1 MSKLITDYEELK
13 DQIRYHDHRY
23 YSLDDPE
30 ISDREYD
37 VLLKNLEEFE
47 KNNPNLISKDSPT
60 QRIGSAPVA
69 QFNTVEHL
77 KPMLS
82 LANVFT
88 KDELEDFYTRVNKRL
103 LTDYGYEIICEPK
116 MDGAAVSIIY
126 EKGHLVSA
134 LTRGDGFLGE
144 DITSNIQTIKS
155 IPLKLLSSDFTIPD
169 YLEVRGEIFISKKDF
184 EKLNEDAKRNNEKIF
199 ANPRNAASGSL
210 RQLDPK
216 ITAARPLSFIAHG
229 IGEIQGL
236 EIESVK
242 EFFEAISKMGIPVS
256 KLNKISYS
264 IDDCLKYYNK
274 ILETRDQIP
283 FDIDGVVYKI
293 NNLEFQNKLGKVS
306 RSPRW
311 AIAHKF
317 PAEEATTEILEVSF
331 QVGRTG
337 VITPVARLKP
347 VKVGGVIVSNCT
359 LHNIDEINRLD
370 VKINDT
376 VIIRRAGDVI
386 PQIIKVIES
395 KRHNPIDI
403 EIPRACP
410 ACGANVIKENASD
423 WDVFDGDKKIK
434 SLGSKQEAEF
444 FTENHVNKDLILKEV
459 KNDGAFLRC
468 SAEYKCD
475 EILKGS
481 IIHFVSRK
489 ALDIEGLGQEIISK
503 FIAMGYLK
511 TAADIFK
518 LHKYKKELY
527 ELEGFGEKSINNL
540 IKSIEISKNI
550 DLHKFIYSLGI
561 PDVGESTSRS
571 LASNFKEFKKIQ
583 DASFA
588 DLISIEDIGPKVASN
603 IINFFKN
610 DFVCLFIDDLLGNVK
625 INKIKS
631 PTLDEM
637 PLLNLNIVLTGKL
650 QKYSRDEIKENL
662 LLNGAKVSSSVSKN
676 TSLVIA
682 GDNAGSKLNKATEL
696 GIKVLSEDE
705 YIELLNDPKKFT

>member
-395 KRHNPIDI
+395 KRQNPIDI

-444 FTENHVNKDLILKEV
+444 FAENHVNKDLILKEV

-503 FIAMGYLK
+503 FIELGYLK

-583 DASFA
+583 NASFA

-610 DFVCLFIDDLLGNVK
+610 DFVCLFIDDLLDNLK
-625 INKIKS
+625 INRIKS